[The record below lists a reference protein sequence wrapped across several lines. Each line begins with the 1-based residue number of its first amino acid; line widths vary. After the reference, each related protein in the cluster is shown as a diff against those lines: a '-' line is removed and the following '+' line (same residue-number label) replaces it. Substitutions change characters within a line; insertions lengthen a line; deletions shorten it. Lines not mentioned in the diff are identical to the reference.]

1 MNKKVNLKLR
11 DLLEEHGMTQ
21 KELATKADV
30 RENTISDLLKD
41 NKQGIRF
48 ETLAKIASV
57 TQMSFLKSLMKE
69 VVIELWKNL
78 ILQKGITKKKCWS

>member
-11 DLLEEHGMTQ
+11 DLLEEHNMTQ
-21 KELATKADV
+21 KELAVKAGV

-48 ETLAKIASV
+48 ETLARIASV
-57 TQMSFLKSLMKE
+57 FNLNDPN
-69 VVIELWKNL
+69 ELFEIIDK
-78 ILQKGITKKKCWS
+78 

>member
-11 DLLEEHGMTQ
+11 DLIEEHGMTQ
-21 KELATKADV
+21 KELATKAGV

-48 ETLAKIASV
+48 ETISRIASV
-57 TQMSFLKSLMKE
+57 FNLNEPNELFEIVDEKE
-69 VVIELWKNL
+69 N
-78 ILQKGITKKKCWS
+78 S

>member
-21 KELATKADV
+21 KELAAKAGV

-48 ETLAKIASV
+48 ETIARIASV
-57 TQMSFLKSLMKE
+57 FNLNE
-69 VVIELWKNL
+69 PNELFE
-78 ILQKGITKKKCWS
+78 IIDEGEQK

>member
-48 ETLAKIASV
+48 ETLARIASV
-57 TQMSFLKSLMKE
+57 FNLNE
-69 VVIELWKNL
+69 PNELFE
-78 ILQKGITKKKCWS
+78 IVDEGGRD

>member
-1 MNKKVNLKLR
+1 MKELEEKMNKKVNLKLR

-21 KELATKADV
+21 KELAAKAGV

-48 ETLAKIASV
+48 ETLARIASV
-57 TQMSFLKSLMKE
+57 FNLNNPN
-69 VVIELWKNL
+69 ELFE
-78 ILQKGITKKKCWS
+78 IIDEGESD

>member
-1 MNKKVNLKLR
+1 MMNKKVNLKLR

-21 KELATKADV
+21 KELAIKAGV

-48 ETLAKIASV
+48 ETLARIASV
-57 TQMSFLKSLMKE
+57 FNLNDPN
-69 VVIELWKNL
+69 ELFE
-78 ILQKGITKKKCWS
+78 ILDEGGHE

>member
-1 MNKKVNLKLR
+1 MKELEEKMNKKVNLKLR

-21 KELATKADV
+21 KELAAKAGV

-48 ETLAKIASV
+48 ETLARIASV
-57 TQMSFLKSLMKE
+57 FNLNNPN
-69 VVIELWKNL
+69 ELFE
-78 ILQKGITKKKCWS
+78 IIDEGKCD

>member
-1 MNKKVNLKLR
+1 MNKKVKLKLR

-21 KELATKADV
+21 KELAAKAGV

-48 ETLAKIASV
+48 ETLARIASV
-57 TQMSFLKSLMKE
+57 FNLNE
-69 VVIELWKNL
+69 PNELFEIIDEGEHK
-78 ILQKGITKKKCWS
+78 

>member
-21 KELATKADV
+21 KELAAKAGV
-30 RENTISDLLKD
+30 RENTISDLFKD

-48 ETLAKIASV
+48 ETLARIASV
-57 TQMSFLKSLMKE
+57 FNLNE
-69 VVIELWKNL
+69 PNELFEIIDEGEHK
-78 ILQKGITKKKCWS
+78 

>member
-57 TQMSFLKSLMKE
+57 FNLNDPN
-69 VVIELWKNL
+69 ELFE
-78 ILQKGITKKKCWS
+78 IVDEGGRD